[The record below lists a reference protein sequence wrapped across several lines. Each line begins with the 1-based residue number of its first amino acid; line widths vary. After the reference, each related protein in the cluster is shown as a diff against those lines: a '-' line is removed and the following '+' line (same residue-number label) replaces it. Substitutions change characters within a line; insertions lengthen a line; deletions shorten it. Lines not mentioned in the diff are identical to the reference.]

1 MVVDETIV
9 LRPKSMSGVALIA
22 PWSVCTADM
31 NDGVRFLEDIPFG
44 IMIPTLSKW
53 IFGYTYHKK

>member
-1 MVVDETIV
+1 
-9 LRPKSMSGVALIA
+9 MSGVALIA